1 MAVTLADGSIV
12 HNYSTVNIPLHLF
25 KQFISFD
32 LSLRCQVLD
41 HLSSDLVFGMD
52 WL

>member
-1 MAVTLADGSIV
+1 MAVTLADGSIIRKSSAV
-12 HNYSTVNIPLHLF
+12 DVLICLF
-25 KQFISFD
+25 RQYD
-32 LSLRCQVLD
+32 SLNMSVRRYVLD